1 VNLLDVIIIAGA
13 IAASFGGY
21 RIGFLTRAASWI
33 GMGLGLY
40 LAARLLPTI
49 VNALGGSAPMGIFF
63 VAVVVLVGGAFLGQA
78 LGLLVG
84 SKLHLALP
92 RGQARAVDRVGGAV
106 AGVVGVLV
114 AVWLLTP
121 IGSSIAQW
129 PAEQVRNS
137 AIAKAIDSVFPA
149 PPDAVRTLRQLIGE
163 DRFPLVFEALRPAP
177 DLGAPPASS
186 GLSEATAREVAAST
200 VKVEARA
207 CGRLQDGSGSVLE
220 EGIIVTNAHVVAGA
234 EEVDVFRGDDGARLD
249 AEVVAFDP
257 NRDLAVLRVSDIN
270 RPPLALDDTQV
281 RGRGA
286 VFGYPGGGPL
296 VVSPFEVG
304 EEIPAQGTDIYDE
317 RPSRRQVLVLSAELR
332 PGDSGGPLV
341 DPDGEVV
348 GVAFAIAPDR
358 PNVAYALAI
367 EEVQAVLDGDLSQS
381 VSAGACLG

>member
-1 VNLLDVIIIAGA
+1 VNLLDLIIIAAAIGA
-13 IAASFGGY
+13 SVGGY

-49 VNALGGSAPMGIFF
+49 VEALEGSAPMGVFF
-63 VAVVVLVGGAFLGQA
+63 VAVLVLVGGAFLGQA
-78 LGLLVG
+78 LGLLIG

-92 RGQARAVDRVGGAV
+92 RGQARTADRVGGAV
-106 AGVVGVLV
+106 AGVVGVLI

-121 IGSSIAQW
+121 IGSSIARW

-137 AIAKAIDSVFPA
+137 AIAKGIDSVFPA

-186 GLSEATAREVAAST
+186 GLTEETARAVAAST

-207 CGRLQDGSGSVLE
+207 CGRLQDGSGSVME
-220 EGIIVTNAHVVAGA
+220 AGMIVTNAHVVAGA

-249 AEVVAFDP
+249 AVVVAFDP
-257 NRDLAVLRVSDIN
+257 NRDVAVLRVSDIN
-270 RPPLALDDTQV
+270 RPPLALDDTRV
-281 RGRGA
+281 GGRGA

-296 VVSPFEVG
+296 AISPFEVG

-348 GVAFAIAPDR
+348 GLAFAIAPDR
-358 PNVAYALAI
+358 PNVAYALTI
-367 EEVQAVLDGDLSQS
+367 EEVEAVLGGDLSQT
-381 VSAGACLG
+381 VSAGSCLG